1 MRISFSF
8 LVDLLKTFDI
18 SVKFYKNNKLSNYKL
33 LTKNDFLNPDLLY
46 IADMTDFTAL
56 AGKGNNSFI
65 VIDEM
70 KILEHTKLNKTYN
83 LIIINESLDLQSLI
97 NKVNQ
102 VFSNVYKFENTLL
115 TMVYQDQGWGEILA
129 YIGKNLGLNL
139 SINNENG
146 KVLYKN
152 FEIDPARL
160 KSQTYRVETKAI
172 GSLSLYDSKT
182 YSKET
187 QLDLFNEIHLILDK
201 ALEAYFE
208 QNYQASKK
216 IALGLFENIVKGK
229 PVKDQDISKLRI
241 LNWAPNDPYLLVFI
255 ENLGPEAEEDLSKLV
270 EGSYESK
277 AIFFKFDSRH
287 IILANTKDIDIGILK
302 SEISHIIGT
311 NSPCLLIFSQVLQ
324 DIRRAHEDYRFIEDI
339 ARLIKKGIFDL
350 ETDLLKIFT
359 LAGVLTDKFIH
370 HEIKT
375 LKDYD
380 NENNDDL
387 LETLY
392 VYLACERSYV
402 KTSDLL
408 KLHRNTIVYRINKIE
423 KIVDLDLE
431 SIHTRVHCILSAL
444 AINRDLLKYN

>member
-8 LVDLLKTFDI
+8 LVDLLQTIDI

-33 LTKNDFLNPDLLY
+33 LTKNDFLSPDLLY
-46 IADMTDFTAL
+46 IADMTDFAAL

-65 VIDEM
+65 IIDEM
-70 KILEHTKLNKTYN
+70 NILEHTKLNSTYN
-83 LIIINESLDLQSLI
+83 LIIIKDNLDVQTLV

-102 VFSNVYKFENTLL
+102 VFSNVYKFENALL
-115 TMVYQDQGWGEILA
+115 SMVYQGQAFDEVLA
-129 YIGKNLGLNL
+129 YIGKNLGLYL

-152 FEIDPARL
+152 FETGLPRL
-160 KSQTYRVETKAI
+160 KSHTYRAETKAI
-172 GSLSLYDSKT
+172 GSLSLYDNKS

-201 ALEAYFE
+201 GLEAYFN

-216 IALGLFENIVKGK
+216 IALRLFENIVQGK
-229 PVKDQDISKLRI
+229 PIAEEDLSKLRV
-241 LNWAPNDPYLLVFI
+241 LNWDGNDPYLLTFI
-255 ENLGPEAEEDLSKLV
+255 ENLSPKAQEDLGKLV

-277 AIFFKFDSRH
+277 AIFLKFDTRY
-287 IILANTKDIDIGILK
+287 IVLTNIKDIDMGILK
-302 SEISHIIGT
+302 SEITHIVG
-311 NSPCLLIFSQVLQ
+311 SKESSLLIFSQVFQ
-324 DIRRAHEDYRFIEDI
+324 DIRKVHEDYSFIEDI
-339 ARLIKKGIFDL
+339 AKLIKKGVFDL

-359 LAGVLTDKFIH
+359 LAGVLTDKFVH
-370 HEIKT
+370 HEIKI
-375 LKDYD
+375 LNEYDKD
-380 NENNDDL
+380 NKDDL

-408 KLHRNTIVYRINKIE
+408 NLHRNTIVYRINKIE
-423 KIVDLDLE
+423 KIVNLDLE

-444 AINRDLLKYN
+444 TINKDLLKYK